1 MAVAHTEKY
10 LRLGT
15 SLKLL
20 PISAPYRLVCDGL
33 NAAHT
38 YEVRNLSIIDR
49 VQSRTLKAIRLNLI
63 ERRISRINYCDVGPF
78 RYVLF

>member
-20 PISAPYRLVCDGL
+20 PISVPYRLVCEGLKEHISTDGG
-33 NAAHT
+33 HIFSCSDT
-38 YEVRNLSIIDR
+38 IVSYPQD
-49 VQSRTLKAIRLNLI
+49 K
-63 ERRISRINYCDVGPF
+63 F
-78 RYVLF
+78 